1 MTRLEETVKRFV
13 DLNDKSFMSSSNRN
27 ITDELEQL
35 FEFKISN
42 SYRMLLNDYDY
53 DSFSIAEIDFYGSF
67 DLLKKIQNDNAL
79 YMALRK
85 ARMIQIG
92 RPDCGSYDPVCID
105 GNAKRKHGELPL
117 VRVCHESI
125 LINDK
130 IRKTHI
136 YSQDLSEMLMSACG
150 D

>member
-1 MTRLEETVKRFV
+1 MTRLEDTIKRFA
-13 DLNDKSFMSSSNRN
+13 DLNNKSFMSSSNRN
-27 ITDELEQL
+27 ITDKLEQL

-67 DLLKKIQNDNAL
+67 DLIKKIQKDNAL

-92 RPDCGSYDPVCID
+92 RPYCRSYDHVCID
-105 GNAKRKHGELPL
+105 GNAKRKRGELPL
-117 VRVCHESI
+117 VRVCHECI

-130 IRKTHI
+130 IKKIHI
-136 YSQDLSEMLMSACG
+136 YSQDLSEMLMSACI